1 MLALVT
7 ASMGRARGGARRRA
21 FSFLHCPCGHQLPAV
36 AFAGTLG
43 VALGQT
49 ATGADTLLSIEWR
62 CPVSPVQA
70 HPGKSSGHERDVR
83 QRLGH
88 TVTFSVFVSGLFTDR
103 FSLRTEPPGR
113 ASRGGLL
120 QTPTHRALPGHGLHA
135 GLGPTGTCQ

>member
-7 ASMGRARGGARRRA
+7 ASMGCARGGARRRA
-21 FSFLHCPCGHQLPAV
+21 FSFLHCPCGHRLPAV

-49 ATGADTLLSIEWR
+49 ATGADTRLSIEWH

-70 HPGKSSGHERDVR
+70 RPGKSSGHERDVR

-88 TVTFSVFVSGLFTDR
+88 TVTFSVCVSLFTDR
-103 FSLRTEPPGR
+103 FSLRTEPPGP

-120 QTPTHRALPGHGLHA
+120 QTPTRRALPGRGLHA
-135 GLGPTGTCQ
+135 GPGPAGTCQ